1 MLNSGKIRNL
11 VTDIM
16 DEHRVCRKYLD
27 KQVPQKLL
35 ERILMSAIRSPSSIN
50 GQSVSYIVVED
61 SIKKE
66 EIAKLCGR
74 NPHIIEAPVFILFA
88 MDFYRGQKACEKH
101 NAIMKIQASIDSI
114 MVGSVDCGIA
124 LSTAIMTAE
133 SLGLGTCPIGS
144 VRDNADAIS
153 EILNLPP
160 YVFGVVGLTL
170 GYSAETMP
178 LKPRFPYNTLVHK
191 ESYKREGVEEAITDF
206 DKEVLKYNEEI
217 QETYPHRAQHSW
229 SEFISYKLKE
239 ISNPRLKDLLREKGF
254 SLLK

>member
-1 MLNSGKIRNL
+1 MLNNGKIRNL
-11 VTDIM
+11 VTDVM

-61 SIKKE
+61 SLKKE

-74 NPHIIEAPVFILFA
+74 NPQIIEAPVFILFA

-101 NAIMKIQASIDSI
+101 GTIMKAQSSIDSVV
-114 MVGSVDCGIA
+114 VGSVDCGIA
-124 LSTAIMTAE
+124 LSTAIITAE

-144 VRDNADAIS
+144 VRDNANAIS

-170 GYSAETMP
+170 GYSAESMP
-178 LKPRFPYNTLVHK
+178 LKPRFPYSVLVHE
-191 ESYKREGVEEAITDF
+191 ESYKRDGVEEAITEF
-206 DKEVLKYNEEI
+206 DSEVQKYNEEI
-217 QETYPHRAQHSW
+217 KEAYPHRAKHSW
-229 SEFISYKLKE
+229 SEFISHKLKE
-239 ISNPRLKDLLREKGF
+239 ALNPKLRDFLREKGF

>member
-1 MLNSGKIRNL
+1 MMNNGKIRNL

-16 DEHRVCRKYLD
+16 DEHKVCRKYLD

-61 SIKKE
+61 PLKKE
-66 EIAKLCGR
+66 EISKVCGN
-74 NPHIIEAPVFILFA
+74 NPHIVEAPVFILFA
-88 MDFYRGQKACEKH
+88 MDFYRGYKACEKH
-101 NAIMKIQASIDSI
+101 NATMKAQTSMDAI

-124 LSTAIMTAE
+124 LSTAIITAE

-144 VRDNADAIS
+144 VRDNANIIS
-153 EILNLPP
+153 DILNLPP

-170 GYSAETMP
+170 GYSAESMP
-178 LKPRFPYNTLVHK
+178 LKPRFPYDVLVHE
-191 ESYKREGVEEAITDF
+191 ESYKREGVEEAIAKF
-206 DKEVLKYNEEI
+206 DNEVLKYNDEI
-217 QETYPHRAQHSW
+217 KDTYPHRAKHSW

-239 ISNPRLKDLLREKGF
+239 ALNPQLKNFLREKGF
-254 SLLK
+254 SFLK